1 MNLLLFIYLPIA
13 TGLLSLII
21 PRKWRYLQETITII
35 GSAIFLGYAIQGFYY
50 PDQSIRIPWFQLSI
64 IDFAFDFR
72 LYQFSR
78 FLLIFLGLFTF
89 LTSLYSLGF
98 FKDKKISQLYFPF
111 LSFTLAGSA
120 AIVLA
125 DNFFVFLVAWELVT
139 LLLFFLI
146 AMGQSKAAAM
156 AAGKAFAI
164 LGFTD
169 VALLLAVIALPVIY
183 DTWTISALKI
193 TLNDPF
199 SIMIFVLMFIAAI
212 AKAGAIPLHSWIP
225 TAAESAPLPVIA
237 FLPASLDKL
246 LGIYLLTR
254 ICLDTFI
261 LPVDSTLSYVIM
273 TIGAITII
281 VADFVAVVQ
290 NDLKR
295 LLSYCAISQ
304 VGYMVLGIGTGNPI
318 GIAGGIFHM
327 LNHAIYK
334 SCLFFSIGAVETKMK
349 TTDLDKLGGLS
360 KSMPIT
366 FTACSIAA
374 LSISGVPPLNGFVS
388 KWMIYQG
395 LVEGRTTIYMIFLAL
410 AMFGSALTLASF
422 LKLLYGTFMGQK
434 YEEKGTPVSE
444 KTEGNYADVHWSMII
459 PMVILAILCILFGIF
474 AYLPIN
480 GFISPIIN
488 MQFGEISQIMAIG
501 TALWDPTLATTLLLV
516 GLLLGGLIFYLSRIK
531 VRETEALFIG
541 GEKFET
547 KKERLL
553 AGNFYEFLE
562 KTKVLGGFLKE
573 SNRGIFDIYNLSS
586 GIGSIAVNVLKRMHD
601 GILSTYLA
609 WCVIGLGILSFLL
622 LIL

>member
-1 MNLLLFIYLPIA
+1 MNLLLFIYLPLA
-13 TGLLSLII
+13 TGIVSLVF
-21 PRKWRYLQETITII
+21 PRKWRYVQEVITII
-35 GSAIFLGYAIQGFYY
+35 GSAIFLGFAIQGFYY
-50 PDQSIRIPWFQLSI
+50 PDQIVRIPWFQLSI

-89 LTSLYSLGF
+89 LTALYSLGF
-98 FKDKKISQLYFPF
+98 FKDKKISQLYFPC
-111 LSFTLAGSA
+111 LSFTLVGSA

-125 DNFFVFLVAWELVT
+125 NNFFVLLVAWELVT
-139 LLLFFLI
+139 LILFFLI
-146 AMGQSKAAAM
+146 AMGQTKSAAM

-169 VALLLAVIALPVIY
+169 VALLLAVITLPVIY

-193 TLNDPF
+193 TLNDPM
-199 SIMIFVLMFIAAI
+199 SIMVFVLMFTAAI

-246 LGIYLLTR
+246 LGIYLLSR

-261 LPVDSTLSYVIM
+261 LPANSTLSYIIM

-281 VADFVAVVQ
+281 VAVFVAVIQ
-290 NDLKR
+290 HDLKR
-295 LLSYCAISQ
+295 LLSYHAISQ

-334 SCLFFSIGAVETKMK
+334 SCLFFTAGAVETKMK
-349 TTDLDKLGGLS
+349 TTDVDKLGGLS
-360 KSMPIT
+360 KSMPVT
-366 FTACSIAA
+366 FIACLIAA
-374 LSISGVPPLNGFVS
+374 LSISGVPPFNGFVS

-395 LVEGRTTIYMIFLAL
+395 LVEGRTSIYMVFLTL

-422 LKLLYGTFMGQK
+422 LKLLFGTFMGQK
-434 YEEKGTPVSE
+434 HEEKAVPESG
-444 KTEGNYADVHWSMII
+444 KTAGKYADVHWSMSI
-459 PMVILAILCILFGIF
+459 PMVVLAILCVLFGIF

-480 GFISPIIN
+480 PFISPIIN
-488 MQFGEISQIMAIG
+488 MQFGETLQRMAIG
-501 TALWDPTLATTLLLV
+501 TALWDPTLATTLMLI
-516 GLLLGGLIFYLSRIK
+516 GILLGGLIFYISRVK
-531 VRETEALFIG
+531 VREADSLFIG

-547 KKERLL
+547 RKERVL

-562 KTKVLGGFLKE
+562 RTRILGGFLKE

-586 GIGSIAVNVLKRMHD
+586 GIGSIAVNILKRLHD

-622 LIL
+622 LVL